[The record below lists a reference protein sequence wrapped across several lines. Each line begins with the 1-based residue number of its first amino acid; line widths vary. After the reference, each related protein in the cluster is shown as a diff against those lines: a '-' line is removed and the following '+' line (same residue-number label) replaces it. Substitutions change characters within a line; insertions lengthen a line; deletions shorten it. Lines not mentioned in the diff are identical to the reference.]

1 MSVLSAL
8 RKSRAPAA
16 GLAAVGVLWG
26 GLAASMPDIKAD
38 VGASDAE
45 LGLALLM
52 SAVGGMATMAAAPWI
67 GIKLGRFAM
76 PVLGGMVCAA
86 FFYPLAAW
94 NVASLAAA
102 MLLLGA
108 SVAALDILANVEISA
123 REARHGAHLMNVNH
137 AMFSF
142 AFAAAAAGT
151 GLARKAGAGPAGIFP
166 VLAALCLILSCLM
179 YLPRATRSGEAVPKA
194 ARPQWLAIGL
204 TGLILAAS
212 LMGENAAEAWSA
224 LHIERTLGG
233 APGEGSFGPAMLG
246 FVMGVG
252 RLFGQA
258 VSERLGHGRAI
269 FWSAALGIL
278 GALTIAG
285 APDVPM
291 AMTGVAVTAL
301 GMAVIVPS
309 ANSILGA
316 RVTETE
322 RAHALSRAWMFGIVG
337 FFLGPALMGGV
348 AELFGLRMSF
358 VAIAIVIALILP
370 AVHLLTH
377 RMDAVAQGAH
387 SIHRGSSRASPDP

>member
-1 MSVLSAL
+1 
-8 RKSRAPAA
+8 
-16 GLAAVGVLWG
+16 
-26 GLAASMPDIKAD
+26 
-38 VGASDAE
+38 
-45 LGLALLM
+45 
-52 SAVGGMATMAAAPWI
+52 
-67 GIKLGRFAM
+67 
-76 PVLGGMVCAA
+76 
-86 FFYPLAAW
+86 
-94 NVASLAAA
+94 
-102 MLLLGA
+102 
-108 SVAALDILANVEISA
+108 
-123 REARHGAHLMNVNH
+123 
-137 AMFSF
+137 
-142 AFAAAAAGT
+142 
-151 GLARKAGAGPAGIFP
+151 
-166 VLAALCLILSCLM
+166 
-179 YLPRATRSGEAVPKA
+179 
-194 ARPQWLAIGL
+194 
-204 TGLILAAS
+204 
-212 LMGENAAEAWSA
+212 MGENAAEAWSA

-387 SIHRGSSRASPDP
+387 SIHKGRSRASPDP